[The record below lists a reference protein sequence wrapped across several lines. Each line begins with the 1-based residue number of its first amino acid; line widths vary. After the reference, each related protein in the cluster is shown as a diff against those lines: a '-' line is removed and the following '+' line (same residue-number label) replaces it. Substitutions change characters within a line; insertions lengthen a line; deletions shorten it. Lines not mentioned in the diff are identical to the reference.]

1 MSKEKKQ
8 GPKGVFT
15 LNPLSGE
22 DYTPWKPISEMSK
35 EELLL
40 HLQIKKLQV
49 RLNFEKLQSSISY
62 TGMLIEAFQSLGL
75 KEWLLGLL
83 EQQAFQDPDPES

>member
-83 EQQAFQDPDPES
+83 EQQAFQDPDPKS

>member
-83 EQQAFQDPDPES
+83 EQQAFQDPDSES

>member
-83 EQQAFQDPDPES
+83 EQQAFQDPDPKF